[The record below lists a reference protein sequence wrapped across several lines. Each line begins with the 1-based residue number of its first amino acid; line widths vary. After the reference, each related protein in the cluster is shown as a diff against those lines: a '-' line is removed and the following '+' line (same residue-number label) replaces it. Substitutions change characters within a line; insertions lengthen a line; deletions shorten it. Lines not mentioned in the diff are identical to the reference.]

1 MIRLRGV
8 AVLLIC
14 LIAFVGCQGQPAFTQ
29 GLGSKIWV
37 GRYQEIE
44 EYLRTAECV
53 SMEVFA
59 PANSTP
65 RLFAFGRCTLRPG
78 GPFGRMAWRALPP
91 GVHRGFSESYRAEI
105 VAYELD
111 KLLKMDMV
119 PPSVERQIQ
128 GNKGGA
134 QLWVENVVDAT
145 DPTTPQPSE
154 KIHWEAQLVRMTMF
168 DTLIGSRDRNLRNM
182 LRDRAW
188 NLILLDHSRSF
199 TTGTELVQKLNRVD
213 ESFWAKIEGL
223 TLDELNRTLGPWI
236 DESQIKAMLE
246 RRNRM
251 RVEIRSLPK

>member
-8 AVLLIC
+8 AVFVVC
-14 LIAFVGCQGQPAFTQ
+14 LPAFVGCQGQPAFTQ
-29 GLGSKIWV
+29 GHGSKIWV

-59 PANSTP
+59 S
-65 RLFAFGRCTLRPG
+65 AFVMRCTLRPG
-78 GPFGRMAWRALPP
+78 GPFARMAWRALPP

-105 VAYELD
+105 AAYELD

-128 GNKGGA
+128 GNKGSA

-145 DPTTPQPSE
+145 DPTPPLPPE
-154 KIHWEAQLVRMTMF
+154 KTHWEAQLVRMTMF
-168 DTLIGSRDRNLRNM
+168 DTLIGSRDRNRRNM
-182 LRDRAW
+182 LRDRSW

-199 TTGTELVQKLNRVD
+199 TAGTELLQKLNRVD

-223 TLDELNRTLGPWI
+223 TLDELNRSLRPWI
-236 DESQIKAMLE
+236 DESQIKAILD
-246 RRNRM
+246 RRDKM
-251 RVEIRSLPK
+251 RLEIRSLPK